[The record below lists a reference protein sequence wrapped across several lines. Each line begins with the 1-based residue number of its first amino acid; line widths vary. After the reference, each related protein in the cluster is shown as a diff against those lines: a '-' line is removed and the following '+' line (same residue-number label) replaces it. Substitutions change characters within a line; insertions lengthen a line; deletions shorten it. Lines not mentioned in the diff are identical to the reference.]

1 MAILLNESPSKGEPN
16 IPLKGIGGMG
26 RWDEGRWKK
35 PRSRSFILLWVLR
48 EVPLKRKKS
57 TGGLFRGA
65 DQFSEDVGLLVRVL
79 VPDVGTVAVLGT
91 EWIFF
96 GLPTEKG
103 ESRVCQ
109 YEITGL
115 EGKMRLIS

>member
-1 MAILLNESPSKGEPN
+1 MLLNESPSKGEPK
-16 IPLKGIGGMG
+16 IPLRGIWVAD
-26 RWDEGRWKK
+26 RWDEGRWKN
-35 PRSRSFILLWVLR
+35 PRSRSLILLWVLR
-48 EVPLKRKKS
+48 DVPLKRKKS

-65 DQFSEDVGLLVRVL
+65 DQLSGEVVLLVRVP

-103 ESRVCQ
+103 KSRVSQ

-115 EGKMRLIS
+115 EGRMRLIL